1 MFIPPTS
8 ADIGIKNDR
17 QMGKRFQ
24 LPGAEV
30 CIFSATQQQS
40 APVSAAGNFRA
51 TLGVRKAC
59 IDDEYLSRDQ
69 SPVLHSWRTSKLP
82 TVRLDR
88 NFWHWEANLKCWS
101 LKRQE
106 LAQDCCWTTRSVMI
120 RVPSATWTHKFVIC
134 FSETRFFHACY
145 QKRRFFKKNN
155 GFSQCWA
162 YNIWFIMI
170 S

>member
-8 ADIGIKNDR
+8 ADIGIKNDQ

-59 IDDEYLSRDQ
+59 IDDEYLGRDQ
-69 SPVLHSWRTSKLP
+69 SPVLHS
-82 TVRLDR
+82 
-88 NFWHWEANLKCWS
+88 
-101 LKRQE
+101 
-106 LAQDCCWTTRSVMI
+106 
-120 RVPSATWTHKFVIC
+120 
-134 FSETRFFHACY
+134 
-145 QKRRFFKKNN
+145 
-155 GFSQCWA
+155 
-162 YNIWFIMI
+162 
-170 S
+170 